1 MVCFNY
7 SWFIQSTYYI
17 LNIILCSKFL
27 RSQSLVFPINKSG
40 LSSDTAK
47 HSNVLSLIENFS
59 SYHLHSMQSCKWYS
73 AIILHLD
80 GGPILFLWLVYCSS
94 IKEIFHKANFVF
106 LHLICWS
113 NDSIKHLWNQIML
126 RKNWLACLRV
136 LY

>member
-7 SWFIQSTYYI
+7 SWLIQSTYYI

-47 HSNVLSLIENFS
+47 HSNVLSLLENFS

-94 IKEIFHKANFVF
+94 IKAIFHKANFVF
-106 LHLICWS
+106 FASYLLIEWFYKTS
-113 NDSIKHLWNQIML
+113 MKPNHAKEKLISLP
-126 RKNWLACLRV
+126 
-136 LY
+136 